1 MDVYMTEEQFE
12 ASGALQP
19 VGENETTLLFRDME
33 HELEVL
39 TQRHHVPPEDL
50 EQLFQVRL
58 EHYSS
63 SVGKSC
69 WFLQG
74 MSLS

>member
-1 MDVYMTEEQFE
+1 MDAYGTEEQFE

-19 VGENETTLLFRDME
+19 VGENETTVLFRDME

-50 EQLFQVRL
+50 EQLFQV
-58 EHYSS
+58 S
-63 SVGKSC
+63 
-69 WFLQG
+69 
-74 MSLS
+74 